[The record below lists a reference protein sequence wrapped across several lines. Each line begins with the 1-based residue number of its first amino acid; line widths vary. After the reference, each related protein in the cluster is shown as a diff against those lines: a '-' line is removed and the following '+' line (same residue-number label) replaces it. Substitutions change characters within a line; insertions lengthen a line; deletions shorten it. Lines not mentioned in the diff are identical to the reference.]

1 MGISSLIN
9 HVVLAIQLSELES
22 DPGTPLFPSLLCR
35 PFSPCVMMLS
45 SVPADPRGGQQ
56 LPGSTSVGPCPS
68 LSQLYHEQ
76 LATGCRE
83 TSKDQKTAAAGV
95 GPLMTMSLRPA
106 ESKARDGNLGMD
118 SGGREQQIPVEHRQS
133 TLGSVSSLRG
143 HVYGTAGSA
152 DFRRTERQ
160 VSDQVW
166 NVCLV
171 FSV

>member
-1 MGISSLIN
+1 
-9 HVVLAIQLSELES
+9 
-22 DPGTPLFPSLLCR
+22 
-35 PFSPCVMMLS
+35 MMLS
-45 SVPADPRGGQQ
+45 SVPAGPRGGQQ
-56 LPGSTSVGPCPS
+56 IPSTMSVGLVNPIPP